1 MLLKVFKSQ
10 KLYYEFWIN
19 LSVGRQLHSGDLLG
33 WQIWLGLVCHLGKML
48 ELSLISYWQKVVIR
62 LRKWMLSPQ
71 ICLHPPLTLLWCTT
85 WAWLTHYYQYFC
97 CLCFSSLTVAL
108 SDKEVLRWSE
118 KVINRRRLGASPSRR
133 LVRQSKVS
141 VTEFSSFL
149 KQDHKWKWDSTWS
162 SPVRRRSGWR
172 VPLAM
177 DRAQWKKS
185 KPIQTFFQY
194 VHSPTVYMWLS
205 L

>member
-1 MLLKVFKSQ
+1 MADLIGSGMSFGEDVGVVIDFILTESCNKTEKMDAISTDLPSPSFDSS
-10 KLYYEFWIN
+10 LMYN
-19 LSVGRQLHSGDLLG
+19 LSMTNTLLPVF
-33 WQIWLGLVCHLGKML
+33 L
-48 ELSLISYWQKVVIR
+48 LSLLLFSDCRSFRQRSSY
-62 LRKWMLSPQ
+62 
-71 ICLHPPLTLLWCTT
+71 
-85 WAWLTHYYQYFC
+85 
-97 CLCFSSLTVAL
+97 
-108 SDKEVLRWSE
+108 RWSE